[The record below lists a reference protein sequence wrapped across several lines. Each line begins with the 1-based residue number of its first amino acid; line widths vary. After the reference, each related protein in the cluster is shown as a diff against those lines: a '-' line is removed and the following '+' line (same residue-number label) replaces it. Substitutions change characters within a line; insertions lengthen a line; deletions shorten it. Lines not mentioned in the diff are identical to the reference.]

1 MGFETEFTDE
11 HISDGNYSAEFIAAR
26 EREFEFGPTVI
37 LEWRIVEDENEGERV
52 SCLCGKQPQRRSK
65 LAKFARAL
73 NGGKIRAGDLVR
85 FDDFL
90 GVRGTVEVV
99 TKNDYPNVVGFK
111 RDKVQPEPEP
121 DPFHPADEEVYF

>member
-1 MGFETEFTDE
+1 MNFEIQFTD
-11 HISDGNYSAEFIAAR
+11 DGVVPGNYSAEFIGAR
-26 EREFEFGPTVI
+26 EKELKHGSTVI
-37 LEWRIVEDENEGERV
+37 LEWRIVEDNCEGERV

-90 GVRGTVEVV
+90 GVRGTVEVEQ
-99 TKNDYPNVVGFK
+99 KNDYPNVVGFK